1 MELQC
6 SLIHGLILYKA
17 PTKRLGKHLSQGPA
31 VNRLVRGAWW
41 LRVALPGFQSCLCNW
56 AHGLSCLCLYFLT
69 WKGVMAIMITDCYV
83 D

>member
-41 LRVALPGFQSCLCNW
+41 LRVALPGFQSCLCNFP
-56 AHGLSCLCLYFLT
+56 AHPASATGHIACPVCVST
-69 WKGVMAIMITDCYV
+69 SSPGKG
-83 D
+83 